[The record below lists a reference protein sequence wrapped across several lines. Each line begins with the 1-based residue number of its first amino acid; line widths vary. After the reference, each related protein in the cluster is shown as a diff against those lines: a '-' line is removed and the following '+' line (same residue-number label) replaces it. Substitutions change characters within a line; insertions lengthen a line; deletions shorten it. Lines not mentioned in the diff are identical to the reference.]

1 MDGNVCILQ
10 ESIRETVPILIRLL
24 SLEYIRNA
32 LFVLYVM
39 NITACIGVLVE
50 MDKGIKHPRG
60 MVHPNHQVYQ
70 NPSITKY

>member
-1 MDGNVCILQ
+1 MDGKVCILQ

-50 MDKGIKHPRG
+50 MDKG
-60 MVHPNHQVYQ
+60 
-70 NPSITKY
+70 

>member
-1 MDGNVCILQ
+1 MERVVDGKVCILQ

-50 MDKGIKHPRG
+50 MDKG
-60 MVHPNHQVYQ
+60 
-70 NPSITKY
+70 